1 MSWGS
6 KTQIATSLS
15 VSTTELFSDAFT
27 LNPGESAHVQVEADF
42 PTTPTDDL
50 EVRLYGTLDES
61 SENWDDTA
69 LQYLGTL
76 DKGTDPNAMSFIV
89 SGVYKARLGFKRSGT
104 TNTIVVNAWIRKDGV
119 SL

>member
-1 MSWGS
+1 MAWGN
-6 KTQIATSLS
+6 KTQIANALS
-15 VSTTELFSDAFT
+15 ITATEVFSDSFT

-42 PTTPTDDL
+42 PASPTDDL

-61 SENWDDTA
+61 SENWDDTV

-89 SGVYKARLGFKRSGT
+89 SGIYKGRIGFKRSGST
-104 TNTIVVNAWIRKDGV
+104 DTITVNAWLRKDGV
-119 SL
+119 NI